1 MLFEYSNSYNY
12 KTIYMKKIFTLF
24 LSIPL
29 FSLAQT
35 QITNAGFENWEN
47 VGTSTEE
54 PTDFNSNKT
63 GSSTAQIGPQTCFR
77 DASIKHSGSYSLRLE
92 NKTVPVIGTVVNG
105 NATTGVVNAPS
116 TNKADGYI
124 GTVNYSS
131 ASDIRRLAFT
141 GRPDSIVG
149 YYQYTSGGT
158 GEQGKV
164 TAILHN
170 NQYFDPET
178 PTTNHPDPTADKI
191 ARATFLTP
199 TGSNATWTRFSA
211 PFVYTATGNPTYI
224 MINITPSNN
233 QLTTFAGSKIWID
246 DLYFI
251 YNTSTSVKNIDKNSV
266 KVFYYDRTINV
277 DAVSE
282 STTLNVIDLTGK
294 IIFTASVEKG
304 KLNSV
309 KLPASVSNGMYLY
322 QVVGSDFQ
330 KTGKFIIE

>member
-1 MLFEYSNSYNY
+1 
-12 KTIYMKKIFTLF
+12 MKKIFTLF

-29 FSLAQT
+29 FSIAQT

-47 VGTSTEE
+47 VGTANEE

-77 DASIKHSGSYSLRLE
+77 DGSIKHGGLYSLRLE
-92 NKTVPVIGTVVNG
+92 NKTVPLIGTVVNG

-124 GTVNYSS
+124 GTINYSS
-131 ASDIRRLAFT
+131 STDIRRLAFT

-149 YYQYTSGGT
+149 WYQYTSGGT

-170 NQYFDPET
+170 NDYFDPET
-178 PTTNHPDPTADKI
+178 PTTYHPDPTADKI

-199 TGSNATWTRFSA
+199 TGSNAVWTRFSA
-211 PFVYTATGNPTYI
+211 PFVYSSAGNPSFI
-224 MINITPSNN
+224 MLNITPSNN

-246 DLYFI
+246 DISFI
-251 YNTSTSVKNIDKNSV
+251 YNTVTSIKNSSKNTA
-266 KVFYYDRTINV
+266 KVFYFDR
-277 DAVSE
+277 
-282 STTLNVIDLTGK
+282 TLNVDLDFNETSLVLQVLDLTGK
-294 IIFTASVEKG
+294 VILSSSVEKG
-304 KLNSV
+304 RLNTI
-309 KLPASVSNGMYLY
+309 KLPSSVLNGMYLY
-322 QVVGSDFQ
+322 QLVGSDFQ

>member
-1 MLFEYSNSYNY
+1 
-12 KTIYMKKIFTLF
+12 MKKIFTLF

-35 QITNAGFENWEN
+35 QITNAGFENWDN
-47 VGTSTEE
+47 AGTSTEE
-54 PTDFNSNKT
+54 PIDFNSNKT

-131 ASDIRRLAFT
+131 SSDIRRLAFT

-149 YYQYTSGGT
+149 WYQYTSGGA

-199 TGSNATWTRFSA
+199 TGTNATWTRFSA
-211 PFVYTATGNPTYI
+211 PFVYTASGAPSYI
-224 MINITPSNN
+224 MINMTPSNN
-233 QLTTFAGSKIWID
+233 QLTTFSGSKIWID
-246 DLYFI
+246 DLYFV
-251 YNTSTSVKNIDKNSV
+251 YNTVTSVKNIDKNAI
-266 KVFYYDRTINV
+266 KVFYYDRTIHV
-277 DAVSE
+277 DLNAVTETS
-282 STTLNVIDLTGK
+282 SMFNIMDLTGK
-294 IIFTASVEKG
+294 TVFTTNLEKG
-304 KLNSV
+304 KMNTI
-309 KLPASVSNGMYLY
+309 KLPSSLSNGMYLY
-322 QVVGSDFQ
+322 QAVGAEFQ